1 MTVLATSAPRN
12 SADLL
17 SDRVLRRGAAF
28 AALVAAA
35 VHIPVTPEHLEHA
48 PYIGVLF
55 VALTI
60 ACVVLAA
67 GLLLSENS
75 AIALVAATICLQA
88 IIGYVLTRLV
98 ALPMLSDDVGNW
110 LEPLGVAAII
120 SESVVVAT
128 CVVLVA
134 RRRPRQPQRGD
145 ASPTPTAEYA
155 GHESVSVQVSLFHR
169 GPAWLALPSTPRK
182 STEYANKVG
191 C

>member
-1 MTVLATSAPRN
+1 
-12 SADLL
+12 
-17 SDRVLRRGAAF
+17 
-28 AALVAAA
+28 
-35 VHIPVTPEHLEHA
+35 
-48 PYIGVLF
+48 LF

-128 CVVLVA
+128 CVVLV
-134 RRRPRQPQRGD
+134 RR
-145 ASPTPTAEYA
+145 Y
-155 GHESVSVQVSLFHR
+155 
-169 GPAWLALPSTPRK
+169 
-182 STEYANKVG
+182 
-191 C
+191 

>member
-1 MTVLATSAPRN
+1 MTVLGTSTSRN

-17 SDRVLRRGAAF
+17 SDGVLRRVAAF

-60 ACVVLAA
+60 ACVVLAV

-75 AIALVAATICLQA
+75 VVAVVAATICLQA
-88 IIGYVLTRLV
+88 IIGYILTRLV
-98 ALPMLSDDVGNW
+98 ALPLLSDDVGNW
-110 LEPLGVAAII
+110 LEPLGVTAII

-134 RRRPRQPQRGD
+134 RRRPGQPQRGD
-145 ASPTPTAEYA
+145 ASPTPTEEYA
-155 GHESVSVQVSLFHR
+155 DHESVRVHVSLFHMR
-169 GPAWLALPSTPRK
+169 PAELRLPSTPCK
-182 STEYANKVG
+182 SAE
-191 C
+191 